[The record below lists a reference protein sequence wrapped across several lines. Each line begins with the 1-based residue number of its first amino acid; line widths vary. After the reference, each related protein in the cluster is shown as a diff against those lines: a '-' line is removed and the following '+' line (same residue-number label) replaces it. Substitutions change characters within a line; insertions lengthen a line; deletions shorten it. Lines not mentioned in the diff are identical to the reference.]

1 MQISLCLL
9 LGWGE
14 EEGLGE
20 LWAETGREEGH
31 CRYRYS
37 TYLCQ
42 IQIQHIFVPRT
53 LIYLLFALIEH
64 ILGFLHWDPLRQIRI
79 LKRQNQKT
87 KDKRQNQ
94 KTKDKS
100 QKKSYVAHDRAK
112 KCQM

>member
-64 ILGFLHWDPLRQIRI
+64 ILGFLHWDPLRQIGIVVDIVI
-79 LKRQNQKT
+79 LKPERTKDKVKRQKT
-87 KDKRQNQ
+87 KA
-94 KTKDKS
+94 KS
-100 QKKSYVAHDRAK
+100 KK
-112 KCQM
+112 